1 MSLLTLPEPAHWPE
15 GQRRLTKLTLAVA
28 LFVAIGIFVG
38 VSEIAKGNVLEGV
51 VAFGFLPLFL
61 AVVIAVQL
69 MSRRPT
75 VVRASHDRTGT
86 VFRPNRVV
94 TTLAFSLLVYFIPFG
109 LAVVALTL
117 TGHLHLFASRHGQA
131 VAVIGI
137 ALATC
142 TALTGLVTAWRR
154 GGVGYVKL
162 TPTGIEVAD
171 IRSTEIVAWGDIV
184 GVDDHSEVS
193 KKTRKAVVL
202 RRGDG
207 SEKTVDGC
215 DFYVPNGVGLYWM
228 VRHYWRHADD
238 RPELTDGRAME
249 RLGEGR
255 FDTSKDG

>member
-38 VSEIAKGNVLEGV
+38 ARKIANGDVLEGV
-51 VAFGFLPLFL
+51 VAFGFLPVF
-61 AVVIAVQL
+61 VVVLGAVQL

-75 VVRASHDRTGT
+75 VLRASHDHTGT
-86 VFRPNRVV
+86 VFRPNRIL
-94 TTLAFSLLVYFIPFG
+94 TTVAFGILAYFIPFG

-131 VAVIGI
+131 VAVVGM

-142 TALTGLVTAWRR
+142 TAVTGLLTAWRR

-162 TPTGIEVAD
+162 TPSGVEVAD
-171 IRSTEIVAWGDIV
+171 IKNTEFVAWDDIAA
-184 GVDDHSEVS
+184 VDDHSEIS

-202 RRGDG
+202 RRRDG
-207 SEKTVDGC
+207 TEKTIDGC
-215 DFYVPNGVGLYWM
+215 DFYVPNGAGLYWM
-228 VRHYWRHADD
+228 VRHYWRHPDD
-238 RPELTDGRAME
+238 RPELNDGRAVV
-249 RLGEGR
+249 RLDEGR
-255 FDTSKDG
+255 FDTSVT